1 VHFTKT
7 IKGFGPSNRKDY
19 KLIIFIVFIMVDS
32 KKYLTN
38 LYGKMG
44 DLRYD
49 FRNYNLNQMIE
60 SKVKGAS
67 VLDIGCGNGFL
78 LDLLSKNKEI
88 YGVEPN
94 KDLIKLANEINPK
107 LRIYKGFAEEI
118 DKLITK
124 KVDSILMID
133 VLEHVED
140 DILQIKKIHNNLNGG
155 GQFIVVV
162 PAYQFLYGK
171 RDKNNGH
178 YRRYSKKDL
187 INKLSNNGFKIK
199 LVRYWN
205 MLGFFPYLFYEKI
218 LKKELNTEL
227 RTTKKKG
234 LLKKFINKVLNLWFK
249 YVENNFNF
257 RFGLTIICITE
268 KIDKSPKHY

>member
-1 VHFTKT
+1 
-7 IKGFGPSNRKDY
+7 
-19 KLIIFIVFIMVDS
+19 MVDS
-32 KKYLTN
+32 KEYLAN
-38 LYGKMG
+38 LYRGMG

-49 FRNYNLNQMIE
+49 FRNYNLNQMIAF
-60 SKVKGAS
+60 KVKGAS
-67 VLDIGCGNGFL
+67 ALDIGCGNGFL
-78 LDLLSKNKEI
+78 LGLLSKTKEV

-94 KDLIKLANEINPK
+94 FNLIKLAKEINPK
-107 LRIYKGFAEEI
+107 LKIYKGFAEEV
-118 DKLITK
+118 DELITK

-140 DILQIKKIHNNLNGG
+140 DVLQIKRVYNNLNER

-178 YRRYSKKDL
+178 YRRYSKQDL
-187 INKLSNNGFKIK
+187 MRRLSNNGFKIK
-199 LVRYWN
+199 SIRYWN
-205 MLGFFPYLFYEKI
+205 VLGFLPYLFYEKI

-227 RTTKKKG
+227 RSIKKKG
-234 LLKKFINKVLNLWFK
+234 VIKKAINKILDLWFR

-257 RFGLTIICITE
+257 GFGLTIMCIVE
-268 KIDKSPKHY
+268 KKDKINKK